1 MIEAQTGATDAPIEE
16 GTQDQ
21 AGKTEDELILDQ
33 HEALLAPLRAKYD
46 ELAYFMPPRGFE
58 QVGLVVVA
66 AHPNPKVYQNFVN
79 QVSKDS
85 TDKAVA
91 TENFALNC
99 VVHPDRETAKAIFK
113 KKPALGLKISVRAQE
128 LAGSDSKELGKG

>member
-1 MIEAQTGATDAPIEE
+1 MENEEIGASDAPVDE

-21 AGKTEDELILDQ
+21 AGKTEDELIMDQ
-33 HEALLAPLRAKYD
+33 HKTLLEPLRAKYD
-46 ELAYFMPPRGFE
+46 DIAIFMPPRGFE
-58 QVGLVVVA
+58 QVGLIVVA

>member
-1 MIEAQTGATDAPIEE
+1 M
-16 GTQDQ
+16 
-21 AGKTEDELILDQ
+21 DQ
-33 HEALLAPLRAKYD
+33 HKALLDPIRAKYD
-46 ELAYFMPPRGFE
+46 EIAMFLPPRGFE
-58 QVGLVVVA
+58 HVGLIVVA
-66 AHPNPKVYQNFVN
+66 AHANPKVYQNFVN
-79 QVSKDS
+79 QVSKES

-91 TENFALNC
+91 TENFALSC